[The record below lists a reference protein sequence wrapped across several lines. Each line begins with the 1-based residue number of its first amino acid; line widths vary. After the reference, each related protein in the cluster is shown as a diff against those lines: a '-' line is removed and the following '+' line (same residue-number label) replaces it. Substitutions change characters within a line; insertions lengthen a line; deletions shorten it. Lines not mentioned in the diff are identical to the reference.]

1 MILTRYGI
9 HFYCLHFFLATSY
22 CFYYYSLSISTNM
35 YIILLH
41 HPFIDSS
48 HIIFSFFGYYSHKS
62 SQLFFV
68 LFHLMKKEYPSYPKS
83 HSNLISTFISYNLST
98 QQSTILRIQS
108 FTSLQPTTLSSL
120 LSPILFTHSNTNSL
134 QTIYI
139 SQLHS
144 NQPYFVTML
153 DLTSTVKLNSGYA
166 MPVIGLGYF

>member
-1 MILTRYGI
+1 
-9 HFYCLHFFLATSY
+9 
-22 CFYYYSLSISTNM
+22 M

-48 HIIFSFFGYYSHKS
+48 HIIFSFFGYYSFKS

-68 LFHLMKKEYPSYPKS
+68 LFHLMKKECPSYPKS

-108 FTSLQPTTLSSL
+108 FTSLQRPTLSSL
-120 LSPILFTHSNTNSL
+120 LFPILFTHSNTNSL
-134 QTIYI
+134 QIINI
-139 SQLHS
+139 SLLHS
-144 NQPYFVTML
+144 NQPNFVTML